1 MATKLALNLSVQPLI
16 WKHVLYFMHCKK
28 IICKS
33 KVNVK
38 VVSLQNHLT
47 QGLSYLA
54 NFSICLSIC
63 EFLKKIGTLL
73 FRCFGPLNIS
83 NHPFSYLEIKSLKTH
98 LFEIICKGFTTHK
111 IISCT
116 LVNVSHCYK
125 MSSFVH
131 VKHFS
136 SFWKIVIC
144 KLANTWTFHKM
155 TKFKWYVN
163 QRHILLNIWT
173 PLLGSLSNSHS

>member
-1 MATKLALNLSVQPLI
+1 MLS
-16 WKHVLYFMHCKK
+16 FMRCKK

-63 EFLKKIGTLL
+63 EFLKKKGTLL

-83 NHPFSYLEIKSLKTH
+83 KHPFSYFKIKSLKTIFVWNH
-98 LFEIICKGFTTHK
+98 LQGIHNPQNNFLCSCGCFT
-111 IISCT
+111 SLQNVLFCT
-116 LVNVSHCYK
+116 RETLLELLEDL
-125 MSSFVH
+125 SFANLQTLE
-131 VKHFS
+131 HF
-136 SFWKIVIC
+136 
-144 KLANTWTFHKM
+144 
-155 TKFKWYVN
+155 TKWPS
-163 QRHILLNIWT
+163 LNGLWIKYMYC
-173 PLLGSLSNSHS
+173 